1 MVRTSAASRPGSTSN
16 ARISEKATEME
27 LTTPK
32 SLITG
37 MGESSRTMNP
47 QIVVPADIRSADPV
61 WAYMSFIAGQIA
73 MPEDLLDSNLL
84 QTWIE

>member
-1 MVRTSAASRPGSTSN
+1 MVRTSAARRPGNTSN
-16 ARISEKATEME
+16 ARMSEKVTEME

-37 MGESSRTMNP
+37 MGESSSTMNP
-47 QIVVPADIRSADPV
+47 QMVVPADIRRAEPV
-61 WAYMSFIAGQIA
+61 CAYMSRIAGQIA

>member
-1 MVRTSAASRPGSTSN
+1 M
-16 ARISEKATEME
+16 SEKVTEME

-37 MGESSRTMNP
+37 MGESSSTMNP
-47 QIVVPADIRSADPV
+47 QMVVPADIRSAEPV
-61 WAYMSFIAGQIA
+61 CAYMSRIAGQIA
-73 MPEDLLDSNLL
+73 MPEDRLDSNLL

>member
-16 ARISEKATEME
+16 ARISEKATDME

-37 MGESSRTMNP
+37 MGDRSRTMNP
-47 QIVVPADIRSADPV
+47 QMVVPADISSADPV
-61 WAYMSFIAGQIA
+61 CAYMSRIAGQIA
-73 MPEDLLDSNLL
+73 MPEALLDSNLL
-84 QTWIE
+84 QT

>member
-16 ARISEKATEME
+16 ARISEKATDME

-37 MGESSRTMNP
+37 MGRVAEP
-47 QIVVPADIRSADPV
+47 
-61 WAYMSFIAGQIA
+61 
-73 MPEDLLDSNLL
+73 
-84 QTWIE
+84 

>member
-1 MVRTSAASRPGSTSN
+1 
-16 ARISEKATEME
+16 ME

-37 MGESSRTMNP
+37 MGESSSTMNP
-47 QIVVPADIRSADPV
+47 QIVVPADIRSAEPV
-61 WAYMSFIAGQIA
+61 CAYMARIAGQIA
-73 MPEDLLDSNLL
+73 MPEALLDSNLL